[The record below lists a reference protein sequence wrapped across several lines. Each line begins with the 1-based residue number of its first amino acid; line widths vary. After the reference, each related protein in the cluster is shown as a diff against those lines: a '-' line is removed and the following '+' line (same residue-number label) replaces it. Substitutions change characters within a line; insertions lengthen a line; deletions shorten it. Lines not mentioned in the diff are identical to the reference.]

1 MSEVEQL
8 ARDGAAAAQK
18 LATVSS
24 DVKNSALETMASAL
38 EASADAI
45 MAANAEDVARG
56 EENGL
61 NTILID
67 RLTLNPKRMKGMVDG
82 LRQLIRLPDPIGTV
96 LDGWRRPNGLEI
108 ARIRVPLGLIG
119 IIYESRPNVTVDAA
133 GLCLKSGNA
142 VILRGGSEAIRSN
155 IILSQTLSRAAAQ
168 SGIPPAAIQLIETT
182 DRAAA
187 LELMRS
193 DRYVSALIPRG
204 GQSLIQSILDNATVP
219 VIIDGAGNCHT
230 YIDRDADLTMAAD
243 IAYNAKVSRPSV
255 CNAMET
261 LLVHAEIAPR
271 FLPLMAARYG
281 EAGVELRGCDRTRQ
295 IIPNAV
301 PASEEDWDTEYLDL
315 KLAIRVVEDMDQAI
329 AHIRK
334 HGTGH
339 SEAIVTDDYQAA
351 ERFTQEV
358 DAACVYVNASTRF
371 TDGFEFGF
379 GAEIGISNQKL
390 HARGP
395 MGLNELTTYKYVIRG
410 NGQVRQ

>member
-1 MSEVEQL
+1 MSKVEQL
-8 ARDGAAAAQK
+8 VRDGATAAQK

-24 DVKNSALETMASAL
+24 DAKNCALETMATAL

-56 EENGL
+56 KDNGL
-61 NTILID
+61 NPTLID

-82 LRQLIRLPDPIGTV
+82 LRQLIGLPDPVGTV

-187 LELMRS
+187 IELMRS

-204 GQSLIQSILDNATVP
+204 GPSLLHSILENATVP

-230 YIDRDADLTMAAD
+230 YVDSAADLAMAAD

-271 FLPLMAARYG
+271 FLPLIAARYRD
-281 EAGVELRGCDRTRQ
+281 AGVELRGCDRTRQ
-295 IIPNAV
+295 IIPGAV